1 MESIEMTTMLG
12 PPHPVAMPTVTKTDK
27 LRLAAAKGELE
38 VVRDLLDSGTPLQP
52 DKEGR
57 TPLHFAAQNGH
68 LNVVTVCSNMA
79 ATLMTRTM

>member
-1 MESIEMTTMLG
+1 MTTMLG

-52 DKEGR
+52 DKVGLL
-57 TPLHFAAQNGH
+57 TPPQLPYSPLTESFSEDLITISQISKG
-68 LNVVTVCSNMA
+68 
-79 ATLMTRTM
+79 